1 MIKPLSILF
10 VSNWKKII
18 FFSILSLVFASCMSD
33 NQITPTGSMS
43 LTSLDADTTSLH
55 IGNNGKVTR
64 TSLSDE
70 LSSFLDVSD
79 YTVQILDEAEKVVD
93 EYKRYESMPSTIEL
107 PEGSFILK
115 AFKGSD
121 KAASFENP
129 YFEGRTSFVVRDQ
142 MNTSVGVTCTLANA
156 RVTIESTPDFDKI
169 YSDYTVDFSTDY
181 IEEED
186 SVNGS
191 FTVNKGEERPLY
203 LRTGQD
209 GTDVGITV
217 YVKKPE
223 ETEFTAFY
231 VSEPLKLEP
240 RQSVRVLLSLS
251 ETNQGIGIDIML
263 DDTLTKLSITTE
275 IPDYMWGQMGKPVVS
290 AEFENGSTFLV
301 DGLFDEDVNVS
312 YAMSG
317 GVSSLVIEYWK
328 DGEEGF
334 KTQLDLAKASD
345 VETALSYNLSWT
357 ANDDENVVLNEQVR
371 SGKIY
376 FKEALNSFPTPD
388 EGEYFLYHI
397 QVYGKD
403 ATGKGFTTDTISFEA
418 SVLPAGTPVITEG
431 GLPAEITEGDEMT
444 SEVVFN
450 YRASGGIDEQNTF
463 LDVQIDQNLRTYS
476 ITKEDAC
483 NELSALYG
491 IQIEKQND
499 RLAVVTF
506 PKDFTTRL
514 TAPETGSTT
523 YTFAFRMKDK
533 KGNEAKPVEHSL
545 VVNAPA
551 FTLDIT
557 EGHAFAKR
565 IYLVGDLL
573 KGDPKKLTFLC
584 NGQSVS
590 PEVQVQNNRYEAILT
605 GLKRETSYT
614 LQAVYNGKDNRKSE
628 ERTVT
633 TEAELDIPNKG
644 FEEWSIEQDKN
655 GSDLVGDDTMNG
667 DVFGFTLNAPFR
679 CWEVYLPYTNKTDKH
694 WDTLNKLTTS
704 EGEIRTDKLSFLS
717 GLDGLSVKGYP
728 WTRYSANSGTIKDVI
743 DGRTVALVRT
753 VGWGSGNSA
762 GGDFTVVNFPSVIKE
777 STPGELF
784 LGEYT
789 DNAKYGIGFTSRPQ
803 GFKFDYKYLNPMKG
817 SDSFL
822 AEIVVLDASNNEV
835 ASAKFEGSSM
845 ASWTTQTVKLEYKSF
860 NQASSMYIRFVSGK
874 ETSTDQDDYPIQ
886 PGIGNLTGGE
896 YVGSQ
901 LYIDNVELIYE

>member
-115 AFKGSD
+115 AFKG
-121 KAASFENP
+121 
-129 YFEGRTSFVVRDQ
+129 GRTSFVVRDQ
-142 MNTSVGVTCTLANA
+142 MNTSVGVTCKLANA

-169 YSDYTVDFSTDY
+169 YSDYIVDFSTDY

-191 FTVNKGEERPLY
+191 FAVSKGEERPLY

-217 YVKKPE
+217 YVKKPG

-231 VSEPLKLEP
+231 VSDPLKLEP

-275 IPDYMWGQMGKPVVS
+275 IPDYMWGQMGKPDVS
-290 AEFENGSTFLV
+290 AGFENGSTFLV

-317 GVSSLVIEYWK
+317 GVSSLVIEYWR

-334 KTQLDLAKASD
+334 KTQLDLANASD

-371 SGKIY
+371 SGEIY

-388 EGEYFLYHI
+388 EGEYLYHI

-418 SVLPAGTPVITEG
+418 RVLPAGTPVITDG

-450 YRASGGIDEQNTF
+450 YRASGGIDDQNTF
-463 LDVQIDQNLRTYS
+463 LDIQVDQNLQHFL
-476 ITKEDAC
+476 IADDGAC

-514 TAPETGSTT
+514 AAPETGSTT

-573 KGDPKKLTFLC
+573 KGDPKNLTFLC

-605 GLKRETSYT
+605 DLEPETSYT
-614 LQAVYNGKDNRKSE
+614 LQAIYNGKDNRKSE
-628 ERTVT
+628 ERRVT
-633 TEAELDIPNKG
+633 TEAILDIPNKG
-644 FEEWSIEQDKN
+644 FEEWSIVPDEQGNADQGN
-655 GSDLVGDDTMNG
+655 MEDLPILTNYSNPPYRSWELYE
-667 DVFGFTLNAPFR
+667 VFNSELSMGWNTLNR
-679 CWEVYLPYTNKTDKH
+679 
-694 WDTLNKLTTS
+694 LTTQD
-704 EGEIRTDKLSFLS
+704 GTLFTKGTDTNRT
-717 GLDGLSVKGYP
+717 
-728 WTRYSANSGTIKDVI
+728 WTRYVANSGTIPTN
-743 DGRTVALVRT
+743 GYNSETAALIRT

-762 GGDFTVVNFPSVIKE
+762 AAISGMGDVAHI
-777 STPGELF
+777 TPGELY
-784 LGEYT
+784 LGDY
-789 DNAKYGIGFTSRPQ
+789 DSKANYGIDFESRPTA
-803 GFKFDYKYLNPMKG
+803 FSFDYKYERKN
-817 SDSFL
+817 SDRFIAELVVMDDDKIIAVARL
-822 AEIVVLDASNNEV
+822 AEEEAVPSGSWISKKVYLDYH
-835 ASAKFEGSSM
+835 G
-845 ASWTTQTVKLEYKSF
+845 EYGFSKA
-860 NQASSMYIRFVSGK
+860 NKMYIRFVSG
-874 ETSTDQDDYPIQ
+874 TSDSKDDLMVYP
-886 PGIGNLTGGE
+886 PARNLSFGE

>member
-1 MIKPLSILF
+1 
-10 VSNWKKII
+10 
-18 FFSILSLVFASCMSD
+18 MSD

-251 ETNQGIGIDIML
+251 ETNQGIGIDVML

-275 IPDYMWGQMGKPVVS
+275 IPDYMWGQMDKPDVS
-290 AEFENGSTFLV
+290 EAAGFENGSTFLI
-301 DGLFDEDVNVS
+301 DGLFDEEVNVS
-312 YAMSG
+312 YAMPG

-328 DGEEGF
+328 EGAEGF
-334 KTQLDLAKASD
+334 KTQLDLAEASD
-345 VETALSYNLSWT
+345 IETALSYNLSWT
-357 ANDDENVVLNEQVR
+357 AGNDKNIVLNEQVR
-371 SGKIY
+371 SGEIY

-388 EGEYFLYHI
+388 EDEYLYHI

-403 ATGKGFTTDTISFEA
+403 ATGKGFTTDTVSFEA
-418 SVLPAGTPVITEG
+418 RVLAAGTPYIVEEG
-431 GLPAEITEGDEMT
+431 SLPVEITEGDEMT
-444 SEVVFN
+444 SAVVFS
-450 YRASGGIDEQNTF
+450 YTASGGIDEQNTF
-463 LDVQIDQNLRTYS
+463 LDIQVDQKLQQFLIS
-476 ITKEDAC
+476 DVDDC
-483 NELSALYG
+483 NELSDLYG
-491 IQIEKQND
+491 IQIKKSND
-499 RLAVVTF
+499 RSAVVTF

-523 YTFAFRMKDK
+523 YTFVFRMKDK
-533 KGNEAKPVEHSL
+533 KGNEAKSVEHSL
-545 VVNAPA
+545 VVNAPV

-573 KGDPKKLTFLC
+573 KGDPQKLTFLC
-584 NGQSVS
+584 DGQPVF
-590 PEVQVQNNRYEAILT
+590 PEVQMQNNRYEAILT
-605 GLKRETSYT
+605 GLDPETSYT
-614 LQAVYNGKDNRKSE
+614 LQAIYNGKDNRKSE
-628 ERTVT
+628 ERRVT
-633 TEAELDIPNKG
+633 TEAILDIPNKG
-644 FEEWSIEQDKN
+644 FEEWSIVPDDQGNTDKGN
-655 GSDLVGDDTMNG
+655 MEDLPILTNYSNPPYRSWELYEVFNSELSVGWN
-667 DVFGFTLNAPFR
+667 TLNR
-679 CWEVYLPYTNKTDKH
+679 
-694 WDTLNKLTTS
+694 LTTQD
-704 EGEIRTDKLSFLS
+704 GTLFTTGTDTNRT
-717 GLDGLSVKGYP
+717 
-728 WTRYSANSGTIKDVI
+728 WTRYVANSGTIPTN
-743 DGRTVALVRT
+743 GNNSENAALIRT
-753 VGWGSGNSA
+753 VGWGKGNSA
-762 GGDFTVVNFPSVIKE
+762 ATISGMGDVAHI
-777 STPGELF
+777 TPGELY
-784 LGEYT
+784 LGYF
-789 DNAKYGIGFTSRPQ
+789 DSKANYGIDFESRPTA
-803 GFKFDYKYLNPMKG
+803 FSFDYKYERKN
-817 SDSFL
+817 SDKFIAELVVMDNDKIIAVARL
-822 AEIVVLDASNNEV
+822 ADVEVVP
-835 ASAKFEGSSM
+835 SS
-845 ASWTTQTVKLEYKSF
+845 SWVSKKVYVDYHGESGFSKA
-860 NQASSMYIRFVSGK
+860 NKMYIRFVSG
-874 ETSTDQDDYPIQ
+874 TSDSKDDLMVYP
-886 PGIGNLTGGE
+886 PARNLSFGE

>member
-1 MIKPLSILF
+1 
-10 VSNWKKII
+10 
-18 FFSILSLVFASCMSD
+18 MSD
-33 NQITPTGSMS
+33 DQITPTGSMS
-43 LTSLDADTTSLH
+43 LTSLSADTTSLH
-55 IGNNGKVTR
+55 VGNKGEVTR
-64 TSLSDE
+64 SSSGDE
-70 LSSFLDVSD
+70 FSVFLDVSD
-79 YTVQILDEAEKVVD
+79 YTVQVLDEAEKVVK

-107 PEGSFILK
+107 PEGSFVLK

-121 KAASFENP
+121 KAASFESP

-142 MNTSVGVTCTLANA
+142 MNTSVGVTCKLANA

-169 YSDYTVDFSTDY
+169 YSDYIVDFSTDY

-191 FTVNKGEERPLY
+191 FAVSKGEERPLY

-209 GTDVGITV
+209 GTNVGITV
-217 YVKKPE
+217 YVKKPG

-231 VSEPLKLEP
+231 VSDPLKLEP

-275 IPDYMWGQMGKPVVS
+275 IPDYMWGQMGKPDVS
-290 AEFENGSTFLV
+290 AGFENGSTFLV

-345 VETALSYNLSWT
+345 VGTALSYNLSWT

-371 SGKIY
+371 SGEIY

-388 EGEYFLYHI
+388 EGEYLYHI

-418 SVLPAGTPVITEG
+418 RVLPAGTPVITDG

-450 YRASGGIDEQNTF
+450 YRASGGIDDQNTF
-463 LDVQIDQNLRTYS
+463 LDIQVDQNLQHFL
-476 ITKEDAC
+476 IADDGAC
-483 NELSALYG
+483 NELNELYG

-514 TAPETGSTT
+514 AAPETGSTT

-573 KGDPKKLTFLC
+573 KGDPKNLTFLC
-584 NGQSVS
+584 NGRSVS

-605 GLKRETSYT
+605 DLEPETFYT

-633 TEAELDIPNKG
+633 TEKILELSNG
-644 FEEWSIEQDKN
+644 NFEEWNEYSI
-655 GSDLVGDDTMNG
+655 
-667 DVFGFTLNAPFR
+667 
-679 CWEVYLPYTNKTDKH
+679 
-694 WDTLNKLTTS
+694 
-704 EGEIRTDKLSFLS
+704 S
-717 GLDGLSVKGYP
+717 GLLNGAEFWNSTDLTGGCPVSWTCVNSKTFVKEANVSSTYNTVPSTLKCEGKDGMGVRL
-728 WTRYSANSGTIKDVI
+728 
-743 DGRTVALVRT
+743 RT
-753 VGWGSGNSA
+753 VGWDNGAGNSA
-762 GGDFTVVNFPSVIKE
+762 ITLYHVAAGK
-777 STPGELF
+777 LF
-784 LGEYT
+784 LGSYSFDH
-789 DNAKYGIGFTSRPQ
+789 DNNIDHYDCGIEFSSRPT
-803 GFKFDYKYLNPMKG
+803 KLHLNYKYSPYND
-817 SDSFL
+817 DSFKI
-822 AEIVVLDASNNEV
+822 EILVVNRDGGIETILGSSEVVNSETVNSWKDLYVDISYLDFSKKATHICVLFSSSSNCSDNESEETNNLKSLV
-835 ASAKFEGSSM
+835 ENGEVDGYTHYEGS
-845 ASWTTQTVKLEYKSF
+845 
-860 NQASSMYIRFVSGK
+860 N
-874 ETSTDQDDYPIQ
+874 
-886 PGIGNLTGGE
+886 
-896 YVGSQ
+896 

>member
-1 MIKPLSILF
+1 
-10 VSNWKKII
+10 
-18 FFSILSLVFASCMSD
+18 MSD
-33 NQITPTGSMS
+33 DQITPTGSMS
-43 LTSLDADTTSLH
+43 LTSLSADTTSLH
-55 IGNNGKVTR
+55 VGNKGEVTR
-64 TSLSDE
+64 SSSSDE
-70 LSSFLDVSD
+70 FSAFLDVSD

-169 YSDYTVDFSTDY
+169 YSDYIVDFSTDY

-191 FTVNKGEERPLY
+191 FAVSKGEERPLY

-217 YVKKPE
+217 YVKKPG

-231 VSEPLKLEP
+231 VSDPLKLEP

-275 IPDYMWGQMGKPVVS
+275 IPDYMWGQMGKPDVS
-290 AEFENGSTFLV
+290 AGFENGSTFLV

-317 GVSSLVIEYWK
+317 GVSSLVIEYWR

-334 KTQLDLAKASD
+334 KTQLDLANASD

-371 SGKIY
+371 SGEIY

-388 EGEYFLYHI
+388 EGEYLYHI

-418 SVLPAGTPVITEG
+418 RVLPAGTPVITDG

-450 YRASGGIDEQNTF
+450 YRASGGIDDQNTF
-463 LDVQIDQNLRTYS
+463 LDIQVDQNLQHFL
-476 ITKEDAC
+476 IADDGAC

-514 TAPETGSTT
+514 AAPETGSTT

-573 KGDPKKLTFLC
+573 KGDPKNLTFLC

-605 GLKRETSYT
+605 DLEPETSYT
-614 LQAVYNGKDNRKSE
+614 LQAIYNGKDNRKSE
-628 ERTVT
+628 ERRVT
-633 TEAELDIPNKG
+633 TEAILDIPNKG
-644 FEEWSIEQDKN
+644 FEEWSIVPDEQGNADQGN
-655 GSDLVGDDTMNG
+655 MEDLPILTNYSNPPYRSWELYE
-667 DVFGFTLNAPFR
+667 VFNSELSMGWNTLNR
-679 CWEVYLPYTNKTDKH
+679 
-694 WDTLNKLTTS
+694 LTTQD
-704 EGEIRTDKLSFLS
+704 GTLFTKGTDTNRT
-717 GLDGLSVKGYP
+717 
-728 WTRYSANSGTIKDVI
+728 WTRYVANSGTIPTN
-743 DGRTVALVRT
+743 GYNSETAALIRT

-762 GGDFTVVNFPSVIKE
+762 AAISGMGDVAHI
-777 STPGELF
+777 TPGELY
-784 LGEYT
+784 LGDY
-789 DNAKYGIGFTSRPQ
+789 DSKANYGIDFESRPTA
-803 GFKFDYKYLNPMKG
+803 FSFDYKYERKN
-817 SDSFL
+817 SDRFIAELVVMDDDKIIAVARL
-822 AEIVVLDASNNEV
+822 AEEEAVPSGSWISKKVYLDYH
-835 ASAKFEGSSM
+835 G
-845 ASWTTQTVKLEYKSF
+845 EYGFSKA
-860 NQASSMYIRFVSGK
+860 NKMYIRFVSG
-874 ETSTDQDDYPIQ
+874 TSDSKDDLMVYP
-886 PGIGNLTGGE
+886 PARNLSFGE

>member
-1 MIKPLSILF
+1 MF

-18 FFSILSLVFASCMSD
+18 FFSILSLVFTSCMSD

-251 ETNQGIGIDIML
+251 ETNQGIGIDVML

-275 IPDYMWGQMGKPVVS
+275 IPDYMWGQMDKPDVS
-290 AEFENGSTFLV
+290 EAAGFENGSTFLI
-301 DGLFDEDVNVS
+301 DGLFDEEVNVS
-312 YAMSG
+312 YAMPG

-328 DGEEGF
+328 EGAEGF
-334 KTQLDLAKASD
+334 KTQLDLAEASD

-357 ANDDENVVLNEQVR
+357 AGNDKNIVLNEQVR
-371 SGKIY
+371 SGEIY

-388 EGEYFLYHI
+388 EGEYLYHI

-403 ATGKGFTTDTISFEA
+403 ATGKGFTTDTVSFEA
-418 SVLPAGTPVITEG
+418 RVLAAGTPYIVEEG
-431 GLPAEITEGDEMT
+431 SLPVEITEGDEMT
-444 SEVVFN
+444 SAVVFN

-463 LDVQIDQNLRTYS
+463 LDIQVDQNLQTYS
-476 ITKEDAC
+476 ITNEDAC
-483 NELSALYG
+483 NKLNELYG
-491 IQIEKQND
+491 IQIEKSND
-499 RLAVVTF
+499 RSAVVTF

-523 YTFAFRMKDK
+523 YTFVFRMKDK
-533 KGNEAKPVEHSL
+533 KGNEAKSVEHSL
-545 VVNAPA
+545 VVNAPV

-573 KGDPKKLTFLC
+573 KGDPQKLTFLC
-584 NGQSVS
+584 DGQPVS
-590 PEVQVQNNRYEAILT
+590 PEVQMQNNRYEAILT
-605 GLKRETSYT
+605 GLDPETSYM
-614 LQAVYNGKDNRKSE
+614 LQAIYNGKDNRKSE
-628 ERTVT
+628 ERRVT
-633 TEAELDIPNKG
+633 TEAILDIPNQG
-644 FEEWSIEQDKN
+644 FEEWTSN
-655 GSDLVGDDTMNG
+655 PG
-667 DVFGFTLNAPFR
+667 
-679 CWEVYLPYTNKTDKH
+679 TNSN
-694 WDTLNKLTTS
+694 WYYW
-704 EGEIRTDKLSFLS
+704 
-717 GLDGLSVKGYP
+717 YP
-728 WTRYSANSGTIKDVI
+728 WSDESSKGWNTINLKTIGDGWLYQYNSISGTMSTDVCCE
-743 DGRTVALVRT
+743 GNSAALIRT
-753 VGWGSGNSA
+753 VGWGKNNTAAGDASYCQKVDQGQLYLGEFNNSSLA
-762 GGDFTVVNFPSVIKE
+762 PIYGFPFTVRPVGFSFYYRYTPSENDKFKAEMVVENRESGVVKE
-777 STPGELF
+777 IARGTFYSGANTSS
-784 LGEYT
+784 YT
-789 DNAKYGIGFTSRPQ
+789 Q
-803 GFKFDYKYLNPMKG
+803 QQVYLNFNAENK
-817 SDSFL
+817 FL
-822 AEIVVLDASNNEV
+822 KATHIYIV
-835 ASAKFEGSSM
+835 
-845 ASWTTQTVKLEYKSF
+845 
-860 NQASSMYIRFVSGK
+860 FVSGEN
-874 ETSTDQDDYPIQ
+874 ETLVEKPDFA
-886 PGIGNLTGGE
+886 NLSDGKF
-896 YVGSQ
+896 VGSQ

>member
-1 MIKPLSILF
+1 MIKPLSVLF
-10 VSNWKKII
+10 FNDWKKII
-18 FFSILSLVFASCMSD
+18 FFSILSFVFTSCMSD
-33 NQITPTGSMS
+33 DQITPTGSMS
-43 LTSLDADTTSLH
+43 LTSLSADTTSLH
-55 IGNNGKVTR
+55 VGNKGEVTR
-64 TSLSDE
+64 SSSSDE
-70 LSSFLDVSD
+70 FSAFLDVSD
-79 YTVQILDEAEKVVD
+79 YTVQVLDEAEKVVK

-107 PEGSFILK
+107 PEGSFVLK

-121 KAASFENP
+121 KAASFESP

-142 MNTSVGVTCTLANA
+142 MNTSVGVTCKLANA

-169 YSDYTVDFSTDY
+169 YSDYIVDFSTDY

-191 FTVNKGEERPLY
+191 FAVSKGEERPLY

-217 YVKKPE
+217 YVKKPG

-231 VSEPLKLEP
+231 VSDPLKLEP

-275 IPDYMWGQMGKPVVS
+275 IPDYMWGQMGKPDVS
-290 AEFENGSTFLV
+290 AGFENGSTFLV
-301 DGLFDEDVNVS
+301 DSLFDEDVNVS

-317 GVSSLVIEYWK
+317 GVSSLVIEYWR

-334 KTQLDLAKASD
+334 KTQLDLAEASD

-357 ANDDENVVLNEQVR
+357 AGNDKNIVLNEQVR
-371 SGKIY
+371 SGEIY

-388 EGEYFLYHI
+388 EDEYLYHI

-403 ATGKGFTTDTISFEA
+403 ATGKGFTTDTVSFEA
-418 SVLPAGTPVITEG
+418 RVLAAGTPYIVEEG
-431 GLPAEITEGDEMT
+431 SLPVEITEGDEMT
-444 SEVVFN
+444 STVVFN

-463 LDVQIDQNLRTYS
+463 LDIQVDQKLQTYS
-476 ITKEDAC
+476 ITNEDAC
-483 NELSALYG
+483 NKLNELYG
-491 IQIEKQND
+491 IQIEKSND
-499 RLAVVTF
+499 RSAVVTF

-514 TAPETGSTT
+514 TASETGSTT
-523 YTFAFRMKDK
+523 YTFVFRMKDK
-533 KGNEAKPVEHSL
+533 KGNEAKSVEHSL
-545 VVNAPA
+545 VVNAPV

-573 KGDPKKLTFLC
+573 KGDPQKLTFLC
-584 NGQSVS
+584 DGQPVF
-590 PEVQVQNNRYEAILT
+590 PEVQMQNNRYEAILT
-605 GLKRETSYT
+605 GLDPETSYT
-614 LQAVYNGKDNRKSE
+614 LQAIYNGKDNRKSE
-628 ERTVT
+628 ERRVT
-633 TEAELDIPNKG
+633 TEAILDIPNKG

-667 DVFGFTLNAPFR
+667 NVFGFTLNAPFR
-679 CWEVYLPYTNKTDKH
+679 CWEVYLPYANKTDKH

-704 EGEIRTDKLSFLS
+704 EGEIRTDELSFWS
-717 GLDGLSVKGYP
+717 GLDGLTVKGYP

-743 DGRTVALVRT
+743 DGKTVALVRT

-762 GGDFTVVNFPSVIKE
+762 GGDFTVVNFPSVIKK

-789 DNAKYGIGFTSRPQ
+789 NNAKYGIGFASRPQ

-835 ASAKFEGSSM
+835 ASAKFEGSLM
-845 ASWTTQTVKLEYKSF
+845 ASWTNQTVKLEYKSF

-874 ETSTDQDDYPIQ
+874 ETSTDQEDYPIQ

>member
-1 MIKPLSILF
+1 MIKPLSVLF
-10 VSNWKKII
+10 FNDWKKII
-18 FFSILSLVFASCMSD
+18 FFSILSFVFTSCMSD
-33 NQITPTGSMS
+33 DQITPTGSMS
-43 LTSLDADTTSLH
+43 LTSLSADTTSLH
-55 IGNNGKVTR
+55 VGNKGEVTR
-64 TSLSDE
+64 SSSSDE
-70 LSSFLDVSD
+70 FSAFLDVSD
-79 YTVQILDEAEKVVD
+79 YTVQVLDEAEKVVK

-107 PEGSFILK
+107 PEGSFVLK

-121 KAASFENP
+121 KAASFESP

-142 MNTSVGVTCTLANA
+142 MNTSVGVTCKLANA

-169 YSDYTVDFSTDY
+169 YSDYIVDFSTDY

-191 FTVNKGEERPLY
+191 FAVSKGEERPLY

-217 YVKKPE
+217 YVKKPG

-231 VSEPLKLEP
+231 VSDPLKLEP

-275 IPDYMWGQMGKPVVS
+275 IPDYMWGQMGKPDVS

-328 DGEEGF
+328 EGEEGF
-334 KTQLDLAKASD
+334 KTQLDLANASD

-357 ANDDENVVLNEQVR
+357 ANDDKNVVLNEQVR

-418 SVLPAGTPVITEG
+418 RVLPAETPVITKG
-431 GLPAEITEGDEMT
+431 GLPTEITEGDEMT

-450 YRASGGIDEQNTF
+450 YRASGGIDDQNTF
-463 LDVQIDQNLRTYS
+463 LDVQIDQNLQTYS
-476 ITKEDAC
+476 ITNEDAC
-483 NELSALYG
+483 NKLNELYG

-514 TAPETGSTT
+514 AAPETGSTT

-573 KGDPKKLTFLC
+573 KGDPKNLTFLC

-605 GLKRETSYT
+605 DLEPETSYT

-633 TEAELDIPNKG
+633 TEAILDIPNKG
-644 FEEWSIEQDKN
+644 FEEWSIVPDEQGNADQGN
-655 GSDLVGDDTMNG
+655 MEDLPILTNYSNPPYRSWELYE
-667 DVFGFTLNAPFR
+667 VFNSELSMGWNTLNR
-679 CWEVYLPYTNKTDKH
+679 
-694 WDTLNKLTTS
+694 LTTQD
-704 EGEIRTDKLSFLS
+704 GTLFTKGTDTNRT
-717 GLDGLSVKGYP
+717 
-728 WTRYSANSGTIKDVI
+728 WTRYVANSGTIPTN
-743 DGRTVALVRT
+743 GYNSETAALIRT

-762 GGDFTVVNFPSVIKE
+762 AAISGMGDVAHI
-777 STPGELF
+777 TPGELY
-784 LGEYT
+784 LGDY
-789 DNAKYGIGFTSRPQ
+789 DSKANYGIDFESRPTA
-803 GFKFDYKYLNPMKG
+803 FSFDYKYERKN
-817 SDSFL
+817 SDRFIAELVVMDDDKIIAVARL
-822 AEIVVLDASNNEV
+822 AEEEAVPSGSWISKKVYLDYH
-835 ASAKFEGSSM
+835 G
-845 ASWTTQTVKLEYKSF
+845 EYGFSKA
-860 NQASSMYIRFVSGK
+860 NKMYIRFVSG
-874 ETSTDQDDYPIQ
+874 TSDSKDDLMVYP
-886 PGIGNLTGGE
+886 PARNLSFGE

>member
-1 MIKPLSILF
+1 MIKPLSVLF
-10 VSNWKKII
+10 FNDWKKII
-18 FFSILSLVFASCMSD
+18 FFSILSFVFTSCMSD
-33 NQITPTGSMS
+33 DQITPTGSMS
-43 LTSLDADTTSLH
+43 LTSLSADTTSLH
-55 IGNNGKVTR
+55 VGNKGEVTH
-64 TSLSDE
+64 SSSSDE
-70 LSSFLDVSD
+70 FSAFLDVSD
-79 YTVQILDEAEKVVD
+79 YTVQVLDEAEKVVK

-107 PEGSFILK
+107 PEGSFVLK

-121 KAASFENP
+121 KAASFESP

-142 MNTSVGVTCTLANA
+142 MNTSVGVTCKLANA

-169 YSDYTVDFSTDY
+169 YSDYIVDFSTDY

-191 FTVNKGEERPLY
+191 FAVSKGEERPLY

-217 YVKKPE
+217 YVKKPG

-231 VSEPLKLEP
+231 VSDPLKLEP

-275 IPDYMWGQMGKPVVS
+275 IPDYMWGQMGKPNVS

-328 DGEEGF
+328 EGEEGF
-334 KTQLDLAKASD
+334 KTQLDLANASD

-357 ANDDENVVLNEQVR
+357 ANDDKNVVLNEQVR

-388 EGEYFLYHI
+388 EGEYLYHI

-418 SVLPAGTPVITEG
+418 RVLPAGTPVITEG

-463 LDVQIDQNLRTYS
+463 LDVQIDQNLQTYS
-476 ITKEDAC
+476 ITNEDAC

-605 GLKRETSYT
+605 GVNPETSYT

-644 FEEWSIEQDKN
+644 FEEWTSN
-655 GSDLVGDDTMNG
+655 PG
-667 DVFGFTLNAPFR
+667 
-679 CWEVYLPYTNKTDKH
+679 TNSN
-694 WDTLNKLTTS
+694 WYYW
-704 EGEIRTDKLSFLS
+704 
-717 GLDGLSVKGYP
+717 YP
-728 WTRYSANSGTIKDVI
+728 WSDESSKGWNTINLKTIGDGWRYQYNSISGTMSTDVCCE
-743 DGRTVALVRT
+743 GNSAALIRT
-753 VGWGSGNSA
+753 VGWGEANTA
-762 GGDFTVVNFPSVIKE
+762 GGAASICYNVDQGQLYLGEFDNSSLAPIYGYPFTVRPVGFSFYYRYAPSENDKFKAEMVIENRESGVVKE
-777 STPGELF
+777 IARGTFYSGANTSS
-784 LGEYT
+784 YT
-789 DNAKYGIGFTSRPQ
+789 Q
-803 GFKFDYKYLNPMKG
+803 QQVYLNFNEENK
-817 SDSFL
+817 FL
-822 AEIVVLDASNNEV
+822 KATHIYIV
-835 ASAKFEGSSM
+835 
-845 ASWTTQTVKLEYKSF
+845 
-860 NQASSMYIRFVSGK
+860 FVSGEN
-874 ETSTDQDDYPIQ
+874 ETLVEKPDFA
-886 PGIGNLTGGE
+886 NLSDGKF
-896 YVGSQ
+896 VGSQ

>member
-1 MIKPLSILF
+1 MIKPLSVLF
-10 VSNWKKII
+10 FNDWKKII
-18 FFSILSLVFASCMSD
+18 FFSILSFVFTSCMSD
-33 NQITPTGSMS
+33 DQITPTGSMS
-43 LTSLDADTTSLH
+43 LTSLSADTTSLH
-55 IGNNGKVTR
+55 VGNKGEVTR
-64 TSLSDE
+64 SSSSDE
-70 LSSFLDVSD
+70 FSAFLDVSD
-79 YTVQILDEAEKVVD
+79 YTVQVLDEAEKVVK

-107 PEGSFILK
+107 PEGSFVLK

-121 KAASFENP
+121 KAASFESP

-142 MNTSVGVTCTLANA
+142 MNTSVGVTCKLANA

-169 YSDYTVDFSTDY
+169 YSDYIVDFSTDY

-191 FTVNKGEERPLY
+191 FAVSKGEERPLY

-217 YVKKPE
+217 YVKKPG

-231 VSEPLKLEP
+231 VSDPLKLEP

-275 IPDYMWGQMGKPVVS
+275 IPDYMWGQMGKPDVS

-328 DGEEGF
+328 EGEEGF
-334 KTQLDLAKASD
+334 KTQLDLANASD

-357 ANDDENVVLNEQVR
+357 ANDDKNVVLNEQVR

-388 EGEYFLYHI
+388 EGEYLYHI

-418 SVLPAGTPVITEG
+418 RVLPAGTPVITEG

-463 LDVQIDQNLRTYS
+463 LDVQIDQNLQTYS
-476 ITKEDAC
+476 ITNEDAC

-491 IQIEKQND
+491 IQIEKPND

-523 YTFAFRMKDK
+523 YAFAFRMKDK

-590 PEVQVQNNRYEAILT
+590 PAVQVQNNRYEAILT
-605 GLKRETSYT
+605 GVNPETSYT

-628 ERTVT
+628 GRTVT
-633 TEAELDIPNKG
+633 TEAILDIPNKG
-644 FEEWSIEQDKN
+644 FEEWSIVPDEQGNADQGN
-655 GSDLVGDDTMNG
+655 MEDLPILTNYSNPPYRSWELYE
-667 DVFGFTLNAPFR
+667 VFNSELSMGWNTLNR
-679 CWEVYLPYTNKTDKH
+679 
-694 WDTLNKLTTS
+694 LTTQD
-704 EGEIRTDKLSFLS
+704 GTLFTKGTDTNRT
-717 GLDGLSVKGYP
+717 
-728 WTRYSANSGTIKDVI
+728 WTRYVANSGTIPTN
-743 DGRTVALVRT
+743 GYNSETAALIRT

-762 GGDFTVVNFPSVIKE
+762 AAISGMGDVAHI
-777 STPGELF
+777 TPGELY
-784 LGEYT
+784 LGDY
-789 DNAKYGIGFTSRPQ
+789 DSKANYGIDFESRPTA
-803 GFKFDYKYLNPMKG
+803 FSFDYKYERKN
-817 SDSFL
+817 SDRFIAELVVMDDDKIIAVARL
-822 AEIVVLDASNNEV
+822 AEEEAVPSGSWISKKVYLDYH
-835 ASAKFEGSSM
+835 G
-845 ASWTTQTVKLEYKSF
+845 EYGFSKA
-860 NQASSMYIRFVSGK
+860 NKMYIRFVSG
-874 ETSTDQDDYPIQ
+874 TSDSKDDLMVYP
-886 PGIGNLTGGE
+886 PARNLSFGE

>member
-1 MIKPLSILF
+1 MF

-18 FFSILSLVFASCMSD
+18 FFSILSLVFTSCMSD

-121 KAASFENP
+121 KAASFESP

-142 MNTSVGVTCTLANA
+142 MNTSVGVTCKLANA

-169 YSDYTVDFSTDY
+169 YSDYIVDFSTDY

-191 FTVNKGEERPLY
+191 FAVSKGEERPLY

-217 YVKKPE
+217 YVKKPG

-231 VSEPLKLEP
+231 VSDPLKLEP

-275 IPDYMWGQMGKPVVS
+275 IPDYMWGQMGKPDVS
-290 AEFENGSTFLV
+290 AGFENGSTFLV

-317 GVSSLVIEYWK
+317 GVSSLVIEYWR

-334 KTQLDLAKASD
+334 KTQLDLANASD

-371 SGKIY
+371 SGEIY

-388 EGEYFLYHI
+388 EGEYLYHI

-418 SVLPAGTPVITEG
+418 RVLPAGTPVITDG

-450 YRASGGIDEQNTF
+450 YRASGGIDDQNTF
-463 LDVQIDQNLRTYS
+463 LDIQVDQNLQHFL
-476 ITKEDAC
+476 IADDGAC

-514 TAPETGSTT
+514 AAPETGSTT

-573 KGDPKKLTFLC
+573 KGDPKNLTFLC

-605 GLKRETSYT
+605 GLDPETSYT
-614 LQAVYNGKDNRKSE
+614 LQAIYNGKDNRKSE
-628 ERTVT
+628 ERRVT
-633 TEAELDIPNKG
+633 TEAILDIPNKG
-644 FEEWSIEQDKN
+644 FEEWSIVPDEQGNADQGN
-655 GSDLVGDDTMNG
+655 MEDLPILTNYSNPPYRSWELYE
-667 DVFGFTLNAPFR
+667 VFNSELSMGWNTLNR
-679 CWEVYLPYTNKTDKH
+679 
-694 WDTLNKLTTS
+694 LTTQD
-704 EGEIRTDKLSFLS
+704 GTLFTKGTDTNRT
-717 GLDGLSVKGYP
+717 
-728 WTRYSANSGTIKDVI
+728 WTRYVANSGTIPTN
-743 DGRTVALVRT
+743 GYNSETAALIRT

-762 GGDFTVVNFPSVIKE
+762 AAISGMGDVAHI
-777 STPGELF
+777 TPGELY
-784 LGEYT
+784 LGDY
-789 DNAKYGIGFTSRPQ
+789 DSKANYGIDFESRPTA
-803 GFKFDYKYLNPMKG
+803 FSFDYKYERKN
-817 SDSFL
+817 SDRFIAELVVMDDDKIIAVARL
-822 AEIVVLDASNNEV
+822 AEEEAVPSGSWISKKVYLDYH
-835 ASAKFEGSSM
+835 G
-845 ASWTTQTVKLEYKSF
+845 EYGFSKA
-860 NQASSMYIRFVSGK
+860 NKMYIRFVSG
-874 ETSTDQDDYPIQ
+874 TSDSKDDLMVYP
-886 PGIGNLTGGE
+886 PARNLSFGE

>member
-1 MIKPLSILF
+1 MIKPLSVLF
-10 VSNWKKII
+10 FNDWKKII
-18 FFSILSLVFASCMSD
+18 FFSILSFVFTSCMSD
-33 NQITPTGSMS
+33 DQITPTGSMS
-43 LTSLDADTTSLH
+43 LTSLSADTTSLH
-55 IGNNGKVTR
+55 VGNKGEVTR
-64 TSLSDE
+64 SSSSDE
-70 LSSFLDVSD
+70 FSAFLDVSD
-79 YTVQILDEAEKVVD
+79 YTVQVLDEAEKVVK

-107 PEGSFILK
+107 PEGSFVLK

-121 KAASFENP
+121 KAASFESP

-142 MNTSVGVTCTLANA
+142 MNTSVGVTCKLANA

-169 YSDYTVDFSTDY
+169 YSDYIVDFSTDY

-191 FTVNKGEERPLY
+191 FAVSKGEERPLY

-217 YVKKPE
+217 YVKKPG

-231 VSEPLKLEP
+231 VSDPLKLEP

-275 IPDYMWGQMGKPVVS
+275 IPDYMWGQMGKPDVS
-290 AEFENGSTFLV
+290 AGFENGSTFLV

-345 VETALSYNLSWT
+345 VETALLYNLSWT
-357 ANDDENVVLNEQVR
+357 ANDDKNVVLNEQIR
-371 SGKIY
+371 SGEIY

-388 EGEYFLYHI
+388 EGEYLYHI

-418 SVLPAGTPVITEG
+418 RVLPAGTPVITDG

-450 YRASGGIDEQNTF
+450 YRASGGIDDQNTF
-463 LDVQIDQNLRTYS
+463 LDIQVDQNLQHFL
-476 ITKEDAC
+476 IADDGAC
-483 NELSALYG
+483 NKLSALYG

-514 TAPETGSTT
+514 AAPETGSTT

-557 EGHAFAKR
+557 KGHAFAKR

-584 NGQSVS
+584 NGQSVF

-605 GLKRETSYT
+605 GVNPKTSYT

-644 FEEWSIEQDKN
+644 FEEWSIVPDEQGNADQGN
-655 GSDLVGDDTMNG
+655 MEDLPILTNYSNPPYRSWELYE
-667 DVFGFTLNAPFR
+667 VFNSELSMGWNTLNR
-679 CWEVYLPYTNKTDKH
+679 
-694 WDTLNKLTTS
+694 LTTQD
-704 EGEIRTDKLSFLS
+704 GTLFTKGTDTNRT
-717 GLDGLSVKGYP
+717 
-728 WTRYSANSGTIKDVI
+728 WTRYVANSGTIPTN
-743 DGRTVALVRT
+743 GNNSETAALIRT

-762 GGDFTVVNFPSVIKE
+762 AAISGMGDVAHI
-777 STPGELF
+777 TPGELY
-784 LGEYT
+784 LGDY
-789 DNAKYGIGFTSRPQ
+789 DSKANYGIDFESRPTA
-803 GFKFDYKYLNPMKG
+803 FSFDYKYERKN
-817 SDSFL
+817 SDRFIAELVVMDDDKIIAVARL
-822 AEIVVLDASNNEV
+822 AEEEAVPSGSWISKKVYLDYH
-835 ASAKFEGSSM
+835 G
-845 ASWTTQTVKLEYKSF
+845 EYGFSKA
-860 NQASSMYIRFVSGK
+860 NKMYIRFVSG
-874 ETSTDQDDYPIQ
+874 TSDSKDDLMVYP
-886 PGIGNLTGGE
+886 PARNLSFGE

>member
-1 MIKPLSILF
+1 MIKPLSVLF
-10 VSNWKKII
+10 FNDWKKII
-18 FFSILSLVFASCMSD
+18 FFSILSFVFTSCMSD
-33 NQITPTGSMS
+33 DQITPTGSMS
-43 LTSLDADTTSLH
+43 LTSLSADTTSLH
-55 IGNNGKVTR
+55 VGNKGEVTR
-64 TSLSDE
+64 SSSSDE
-70 LSSFLDVSD
+70 FSAFLDVSD
-79 YTVQILDEAEKVVD
+79 YTVQVLDEAEKVVK

-107 PEGSFILK
+107 PEGSFVLK

-121 KAASFENP
+121 KAASFESP

-142 MNTSVGVTCTLANA
+142 MNTSVGVTCKLANA

-169 YSDYTVDFSTDY
+169 YSDYIVDFSTDY

-191 FTVNKGEERPLY
+191 FAVSKGEERPLY

-217 YVKKPE
+217 YVKKPG

-231 VSEPLKLEP
+231 VSDPLKLEP

-275 IPDYMWGQMGKPVVS
+275 IPDYMWGQMGKPDVS
-290 AEFENGSTFLV
+290 AGFENGSTFLV

-317 GVSSLVIEYWK
+317 GVSSLVIEYWR

-334 KTQLDLAKASD
+334 KTQLDLANASD

-371 SGKIY
+371 SGEIY

-388 EGEYFLYHI
+388 EGKYLYHI

-418 SVLPAGTPVITEG
+418 RVLPAGTPVITDG

-450 YRASGGIDEQNTF
+450 YRASGGIDDQNTF
-463 LDVQIDQNLRTYS
+463 LDIQVDQNLQHFL
-476 ITKEDAC
+476 IADDGAC

-514 TAPETGSTT
+514 AAPETGSTT

-573 KGDPKKLTFLC
+573 KGDPKNLTFLC

-605 GLKRETSYT
+605 DLEPETSYT
-614 LQAVYNGKDNRKSE
+614 LQAIYNGKDNRKSE
-628 ERTVT
+628 ERRVT
-633 TEAELDIPNKG
+633 TEAILDIPNKG
-644 FEEWSIEQDKN
+644 FEEWSIVPDEQGNADQGN
-655 GSDLVGDDTMNG
+655 MEDLPILTNYSNPPYRSWELYE
-667 DVFGFTLNAPFR
+667 VFNSELSMGWNTLNR
-679 CWEVYLPYTNKTDKH
+679 
-694 WDTLNKLTTS
+694 LTTQD
-704 EGEIRTDKLSFLS
+704 GTLFTKGTDTNRT
-717 GLDGLSVKGYP
+717 
-728 WTRYSANSGTIKDVI
+728 WTRYVANSGTIPTN
-743 DGRTVALVRT
+743 GYNSETAALIRT

-762 GGDFTVVNFPSVIKE
+762 AAISGMGDVAHI
-777 STPGELF
+777 TPGELY
-784 LGEYT
+784 LGDY
-789 DNAKYGIGFTSRPQ
+789 DSKANYGIDFESRPTA
-803 GFKFDYKYLNPMKG
+803 FSFDYKYERKN
-817 SDSFL
+817 SDRFIAELVVMDDDKIIAVARL
-822 AEIVVLDASNNEV
+822 AEEEAVPSGSWISKKVYLDYH
-835 ASAKFEGSSM
+835 G
-845 ASWTTQTVKLEYKSF
+845 EYGFSKA
-860 NQASSMYIRFVSGK
+860 NKMYIRFVSG
-874 ETSTDQDDYPIQ
+874 TSDSKDDLMVYP
-886 PGIGNLTGGE
+886 PARNLSFGE

>member
-1 MIKPLSILF
+1 MIKPLSVLF
-10 VSNWKKII
+10 FNDWKKII
-18 FFSILSLVFASCMSD
+18 FFSILSFVFTSCMSD
-33 NQITPTGSMS
+33 DQITPTGSMS
-43 LTSLDADTTSLH
+43 LTSLSADTTSLH
-55 IGNNGKVTR
+55 VGNKGEVTR
-64 TSLSDE
+64 SSSSDE
-70 LSSFLDVSD
+70 FSAFLDVSD
-79 YTVQILDEAEKVVD
+79 YTVQVLDEAEKVVK

-107 PEGSFILK
+107 PEGSFVLK

-121 KAASFENP
+121 KAASFESP

-142 MNTSVGVTCTLANA
+142 MNTSVGVTCKLANA

-169 YSDYTVDFSTDY
+169 YSDYIVDFSTDY

-191 FTVNKGEERPLY
+191 FAVSKGEERPLY

-217 YVKKPE
+217 YVKKPG

-231 VSEPLKLEP
+231 VSDPLKLEP

-275 IPDYMWGQMGKPVVS
+275 IPDYMWGQMGKPDVS

-334 KTQLDLAKASD
+334 KTQLDLANASD

-357 ANDDENVVLNEQVR
+357 ANDDKNVVLNEQVR

-388 EGEYFLYHI
+388 EGEYLYHI

-418 SVLPAGTPVITEG
+418 RVLPAGTPVITEG

-463 LDVQIDQNLRTYS
+463 LDVQIDQNLQTYS
-476 ITKEDAC
+476 ITNEDAC

-491 IQIEKQND
+491 IQIEKPND

-523 YTFAFRMKDK
+523 YAFAFRMKDK

-545 VVNAPA
+545 VVNAPV

-590 PEVQVQNNRYEAILT
+590 PAVQVQNNRYEAILT

-628 ERTVT
+628 GRTVT
-633 TEAELDIPNKG
+633 TEAILDIPNKG
-644 FEEWSIEQDKN
+644 FEEWSIVPDEQGNADQGN
-655 GSDLVGDDTMNG
+655 MEDLPILTNYSNPPYRSWELYE
-667 DVFGFTLNAPFR
+667 VFNSELSMGWNTLNR
-679 CWEVYLPYTNKTDKH
+679 
-694 WDTLNKLTTS
+694 LTTQD
-704 EGEIRTDKLSFLS
+704 GTLFTKGTDTNRT
-717 GLDGLSVKGYP
+717 
-728 WTRYSANSGTIKDVI
+728 WTRYVANSGTIPTN
-743 DGRTVALVRT
+743 GYNSETAALIRT

-762 GGDFTVVNFPSVIKE
+762 AAISGMGDVAHI
-777 STPGELF
+777 TPGELY
-784 LGEYT
+784 LGDY
-789 DNAKYGIGFTSRPQ
+789 DSKANYGIDFESRPTA
-803 GFKFDYKYLNPMKG
+803 FSFDYKYERKN
-817 SDSFL
+817 SDRFIAELVVMDDDKIIAVARL
-822 AEIVVLDASNNEV
+822 AEEEAVPSGSWISKKVYLDYH
-835 ASAKFEGSSM
+835 G
-845 ASWTTQTVKLEYKSF
+845 EYGFSKA
-860 NQASSMYIRFVSGK
+860 NKMYIRFVSG
-874 ETSTDQDDYPIQ
+874 TSDSKDDLMVYP
-886 PGIGNLTGGE
+886 PARNLSFGE

>member
-1 MIKPLSILF
+1 MIKPLSVLF
-10 VSNWKKII
+10 FNDWKKII
-18 FFSILSLVFASCMSD
+18 FFSILSFVFTSCMSD
-33 NQITPTGSMS
+33 DQITPTGSMS
-43 LTSLDADTTSLH
+43 LTSLSADTTSLH
-55 IGNNGKVTR
+55 VGNKGEVTR
-64 TSLSDE
+64 SSSSDE
-70 LSSFLDVSD
+70 FSAFLDVSD
-79 YTVQILDEAEKVVD
+79 YTVQVLDEAEKVVK

-107 PEGSFILK
+107 PEGSFVLK

-121 KAASFENP
+121 KAASFESP

-142 MNTSVGVTCTLANA
+142 MNTSVGVTCKLANA

-169 YSDYTVDFSTDY
+169 YSDYIVDFSTDY

-191 FTVNKGEERPLY
+191 FAVSKGEERPLY

-217 YVKKPE
+217 YVKKPG

-231 VSEPLKLEP
+231 VSDPLKLEP

-275 IPDYMWGQMGKPVVS
+275 IPDYMWGQMGKPDVS

-328 DGEEGF
+328 EGEEGF
-334 KTQLDLAKASD
+334 KTQLDLANASD

-357 ANDDENVVLNEQVR
+357 ANDDKNVVLNEQVR

-388 EGEYFLYHI
+388 EGEYLYHI

-418 SVLPAGTPVITEG
+418 RVLPAGTPVITEG

-463 LDVQIDQNLRTYS
+463 LDVQIDQNLQTYS
-476 ITKEDAC
+476 ITNEDAC

-491 IQIEKQND
+491 IQIEKPND

-523 YTFAFRMKDK
+523 YAFAFRMKDK

-590 PEVQVQNNRYEAILT
+590 PAVQVQNNRYEAILT
-605 GLKRETSYT
+605 GVNPETSYT

-633 TEAELDIPNKG
+633 TEKILELSNG
-644 FEEWSIEQDKN
+644 NFEEWNEYSI
-655 GSDLVGDDTMNG
+655 
-667 DVFGFTLNAPFR
+667 
-679 CWEVYLPYTNKTDKH
+679 
-694 WDTLNKLTTS
+694 
-704 EGEIRTDKLSFLS
+704 S
-717 GLDGLSVKGYP
+717 GLLNGAEFWNSTDLTGGCPVSWTCVNSKTFVKEANVSSTYNTVPSTLKCEGKDGMGVRL
-728 WTRYSANSGTIKDVI
+728 
-743 DGRTVALVRT
+743 RT
-753 VGWGSGNSA
+753 VGWDNGAGNSA
-762 GGDFTVVNFPSVIKE
+762 ITLYHVAAGK
-777 STPGELF
+777 LF
-784 LGEYT
+784 LGSYSFDH
-789 DNAKYGIGFTSRPQ
+789 DNNIDHYDCGIEFSSRPT
-803 GFKFDYKYLNPMKG
+803 KLHLNYKYSPYND
-817 SDSFL
+817 DSFKI
-822 AEIVVLDASNNEV
+822 EILVVNRDGGIETILGSSEVVNSETVNSWKDLYVDISYLDFSKKATHICVLFSSSSNCSDNESEETNNLKSLV
-835 ASAKFEGSSM
+835 ENGEVDGYTHYEGS
-845 ASWTTQTVKLEYKSF
+845 
-860 NQASSMYIRFVSGK
+860 N
-874 ETSTDQDDYPIQ
+874 
-886 PGIGNLTGGE
+886 
-896 YVGSQ
+896 

>member
-1 MIKPLSILF
+1 MF

-251 ETNQGIGIDIML
+251 ETNQGIGIDVML

-275 IPDYMWGQMGKPVVS
+275 IPDYMWGQMDKPDVS
-290 AEFENGSTFLV
+290 EAAGFENGSTFLI
-301 DGLFDEDVNVS
+301 DGLFDEEVNVS
-312 YAMSG
+312 YAMPG

-328 DGEEGF
+328 EGAEGF
-334 KTQLDLAKASD
+334 KTQLDLAEASD

-357 ANDDENVVLNEQVR
+357 AGNDKNIVLNEQVR
-371 SGKIY
+371 SGEIY

-388 EGEYFLYHI
+388 EDEYLYHI

-403 ATGKGFTTDTISFEA
+403 ATGKGFTTDTVSFEA
-418 SVLPAGTPVITEG
+418 RVLAAGTPYIVEEG
-431 GLPAEITEGDEMT
+431 SLPVEITEGDEMT
-444 SEVVFN
+444 SAVVFN

-463 LDVQIDQNLRTYS
+463 LDIQVDQKLQTYS
-476 ITKEDAC
+476 ITNEDAC
-483 NELSALYG
+483 NKLNELYG
-491 IQIEKQND
+491 IQIEKSND
-499 RLAVVTF
+499 RSAVVTF

-523 YTFAFRMKDK
+523 YTFVFRMKDK
-533 KGNEAKPVEHSL
+533 KGNEAKSVEHSL
-545 VVNAPA
+545 VVNAPV

-573 KGDPKKLTFLC
+573 KGDPQKLTFLC
-584 NGQSVS
+584 DGQPVS
-590 PEVQVQNNRYEAILT
+590 PEVRMQNNRYEAILT
-605 GLKRETSYT
+605 GLDPETSYT
-614 LQAVYNGKDNRKSE
+614 LQAIYNGKDNRKSE
-628 ERTVT
+628 ERTVI
-633 TEAELDIPNKG
+633 TEEILELSNG
-644 FEEWSIEQDKN
+644 NFEEWNEYSI
-655 GSDLVGDDTMNG
+655 
-667 DVFGFTLNAPFR
+667 
-679 CWEVYLPYTNKTDKH
+679 
-694 WDTLNKLTTS
+694 
-704 EGEIRTDKLSFLS
+704 S
-717 GLDGLSVKGYP
+717 GLLNGAEFWNSTELTGGCPVSWTCVNSKTFVKEANVSSTYNTVPSTLKCEGKDGMGVRL
-728 WTRYSANSGTIKDVI
+728 
-743 DGRTVALVRT
+743 RT
-753 VGWGSGNSA
+753 VGWDNGAGNSA
-762 GGDFTVVNFPSVIKE
+762 ITLYHVAAGK
-777 STPGELF
+777 LF
-784 LGEYT
+784 LGSYSF
-789 DNAKYGIGFTSRPQ
+789 DHDKNMDHYDYGIEFSSRPT
-803 GFKFDYKYLNPMKG
+803 KLHLNYKYSPYND
-817 SDSFL
+817 DSFKIEIL
-822 AEIVVLDASNNEV
+822 VVNRDGGIETILGSSEVVTGEIVNSWKDLYVDISYLDFSKKATHICVLFSSSSNCSGDESEETNNLKSLVENGEV
-835 ASAKFEGSSM
+835 DGYTHYEGS
-845 ASWTTQTVKLEYKSF
+845 
-860 NQASSMYIRFVSGK
+860 N
-874 ETSTDQDDYPIQ
+874 
-886 PGIGNLTGGE
+886 
-896 YVGSQ
+896 

>member
-1 MIKPLSILF
+1 
-10 VSNWKKII
+10 
-18 FFSILSLVFASCMSD
+18 MSD

-121 KAASFENP
+121 KAASFESP

-142 MNTSVGVTCTLANA
+142 MNTSVGVTCKLANA

-169 YSDYTVDFSTDY
+169 YSDYIVDFSTDY

-191 FTVNKGEERPLY
+191 FAVSKGEERPLY

-217 YVKKPE
+217 YVKKPG

-231 VSEPLKLEP
+231 VSDPLKLEP

-275 IPDYMWGQMGKPVVS
+275 IPDYMWGQMGKPDVS
-290 AEFENGSTFLV
+290 AGFENGSTFLV

-317 GVSSLVIEYWK
+317 GVSSLVIEYWR

-334 KTQLDLAKASD
+334 KTQLDLANASD

-371 SGKIY
+371 SGEIY

-388 EGEYFLYHI
+388 EGEYLYHI

-418 SVLPAGTPVITEG
+418 RVLPAGTPVITDG

-450 YRASGGIDEQNTF
+450 YRASGGIDDQNTF
-463 LDVQIDQNLRTYS
+463 LDIQVDQNLQHFL
-476 ITKEDAC
+476 IADDGAC

-514 TAPETGSTT
+514 AAPETGSTT

-573 KGDPKKLTFLC
+573 KGDPKNLTFLC

-605 GLKRETSYT
+605 DLEPETSYT
-614 LQAVYNGKDNRKSE
+614 LQAIYNGKDNRKSE
-628 ERTVT
+628 ERRVT
-633 TEAELDIPNKG
+633 TEAILDIPNKG
-644 FEEWSIEQDKN
+644 FEEWSIVPDEQGNADQGN
-655 GSDLVGDDTMNG
+655 MEDLPILTNYSNPPYRSWELYE
-667 DVFGFTLNAPFR
+667 VFNSELSMGWNTLNR
-679 CWEVYLPYTNKTDKH
+679 
-694 WDTLNKLTTS
+694 LTTQD
-704 EGEIRTDKLSFLS
+704 GTLFTKGTDTNRT
-717 GLDGLSVKGYP
+717 
-728 WTRYSANSGTIKDVI
+728 WTRYVANSGTIPTN
-743 DGRTVALVRT
+743 GYNSETAALIRT

-762 GGDFTVVNFPSVIKE
+762 AAISGMGDVAHI
-777 STPGELF
+777 TPGELY
-784 LGEYT
+784 LGDY
-789 DNAKYGIGFTSRPQ
+789 DSKANYGIDFESRPTA
-803 GFKFDYKYLNPMKG
+803 FSFDYKYERKN
-817 SDSFL
+817 SDRFIAELVVMDDDKIIAVARL
-822 AEIVVLDASNNEV
+822 AEEEAVPSGSWISKKVYLDYH
-835 ASAKFEGSSM
+835 G
-845 ASWTTQTVKLEYKSF
+845 EYGFSKA
-860 NQASSMYIRFVSGK
+860 NKMYIRFVSG
-874 ETSTDQDDYPIQ
+874 TSDSKDDLMVYP
-886 PGIGNLTGGE
+886 PARNLSFGE

>member
-1 MIKPLSILF
+1 
-10 VSNWKKII
+10 
-18 FFSILSLVFASCMSD
+18 MSD
-33 NQITPTGSMS
+33 DQITPTGSMS
-43 LTSLDADTTSLH
+43 LTSLSADTTSLH
-55 IGNNGKVTR
+55 VGNKGEVTR
-64 TSLSDE
+64 SSSSDE
-70 LSSFLDVSD
+70 FSAFLDVSD
-79 YTVQILDEAEKVVD
+79 YTVQVLDEAEKVVK

-107 PEGSFILK
+107 PEGSFVLK

-121 KAASFENP
+121 KAASFESP

-142 MNTSVGVTCTLANA
+142 MNTSVGVTCKLANA

-169 YSDYTVDFSTDY
+169 YSDYIVDFSTDY

-191 FTVNKGEERPLY
+191 FAVSKGEERPLY

-217 YVKKPE
+217 YVKKPG

-231 VSEPLKLEP
+231 VSDPLKLEP

-317 GVSSLVIEYWK
+317 GVSSLVIEYWR

-334 KTQLDLAKASD
+334 KTQLDLANASD

-371 SGKIY
+371 SGEIY

-388 EGEYFLYHI
+388 EGEYLYHI

-418 SVLPAGTPVITEG
+418 RVLPAGTPVITDG

-450 YRASGGIDEQNTF
+450 YRASGGIDDQNTF
-463 LDVQIDQNLRTYS
+463 LDIQVDQNLQHFL
-476 ITKEDAC
+476 IANDGAC

-514 TAPETGSTT
+514 AAPETGSTT

-573 KGDPKKLTFLC
+573 KGDPKNLTFLC

-605 GLKRETSYT
+605 DLEPETSYT

-633 TEAELDIPNKG
+633 TEAILDIPNKG
-644 FEEWSIEQDKN
+644 FEEWSIVPDEQGNADQGN
-655 GSDLVGDDTMNG
+655 MEDLPILTNYSNPPYRSWELYE
-667 DVFGFTLNAPFR
+667 VFNSELSMGWNTLNR
-679 CWEVYLPYTNKTDKH
+679 
-694 WDTLNKLTTS
+694 LTTQD
-704 EGEIRTDKLSFLS
+704 GTLFTKGTDTNRT
-717 GLDGLSVKGYP
+717 
-728 WTRYSANSGTIKDVI
+728 WTRYVANSGTIPTN
-743 DGRTVALVRT
+743 GYNSETAALIRT

-762 GGDFTVVNFPSVIKE
+762 AAISGMGDVAHI
-777 STPGELF
+777 TPGELY
-784 LGEYT
+784 LGDY
-789 DNAKYGIGFTSRPQ
+789 DSKANYGIDFESRPTA
-803 GFKFDYKYLNPMKG
+803 FSFDYKYERKN
-817 SDSFL
+817 SDRFIAELVVMDDDKIIAVARL
-822 AEIVVLDASNNEV
+822 AEEEAVPSGSWISKKVYLDYH
-835 ASAKFEGSSM
+835 G
-845 ASWTTQTVKLEYKSF
+845 EYGFSKA
-860 NQASSMYIRFVSGK
+860 NKMYIRFVSG
-874 ETSTDQDDYPIQ
+874 TSDSKDDLMVYP
-886 PGIGNLTGGE
+886 PARNLSFGE

>member
-1 MIKPLSILF
+1 MIKPQSVLF
-10 VSNWKKII
+10 FNDWKKII
-18 FFSILSLVFASCMSD
+18 FFSILSFVFTSCMSD
-33 NQITPTGSMS
+33 DQITPTGSMS
-43 LTSLDADTTSLH
+43 LTSLSADTTSLH
-55 IGNNGKVTR
+55 VGNKGEVTR
-64 TSLSDE
+64 SSSSDE
-70 LSSFLDVSD
+70 FSAFLDVSD
-79 YTVQILDEAEKVVD
+79 YTVQVLDEAEKVVK

-107 PEGSFILK
+107 PEGSFVLK

-121 KAASFENP
+121 KAASFESP

-142 MNTSVGVTCTLANA
+142 MNTSVGVTCKLANA

-169 YSDYTVDFSTDY
+169 YSDYIVDFSTDY

-191 FTVNKGEERPLY
+191 FAVSKGEERPLY

-217 YVKKPE
+217 YVKKPG

-231 VSEPLKLEP
+231 VSDPLKLEP

-275 IPDYMWGQMGKPVVS
+275 IPDYMWGQMGKPDVS

-328 DGEEGF
+328 EGEEGF
-334 KTQLDLAKASD
+334 KTQLDLANASD

-357 ANDDENVVLNEQVR
+357 ANDDKNVVLNEQVR

-388 EGEYFLYHI
+388 EGEYLYHI

-418 SVLPAGTPVITEG
+418 RVLPAGTPVITEG

-463 LDVQIDQNLRTYS
+463 LDVQIDQNLQTYS
-476 ITKEDAC
+476 ITNEDAC

-491 IQIEKQND
+491 IQIEKPND

-523 YTFAFRMKDK
+523 YAFAFRMKDK

-590 PEVQVQNNRYEAILT
+590 PAVQVQNNRYEAILT
-605 GLKRETSYT
+605 GVNPETSYT

-628 ERTVT
+628 GRTVT
-633 TEAELDIPNKG
+633 TEAILDIPNKG
-644 FEEWSIEQDKN
+644 FEEWSIVPDEQGNADQGN
-655 GSDLVGDDTMNG
+655 MEDLPILTNYSNPPYRSWELYE
-667 DVFGFTLNAPFR
+667 VFNSELSMGWNTLNR
-679 CWEVYLPYTNKTDKH
+679 
-694 WDTLNKLTTS
+694 LTTQD
-704 EGEIRTDKLSFLS
+704 GTLFTKGTDTNRT
-717 GLDGLSVKGYP
+717 
-728 WTRYSANSGTIKDVI
+728 WTRYVANSGTIPTN
-743 DGRTVALVRT
+743 GYNSETAALIRT

-762 GGDFTVVNFPSVIKE
+762 AAISGMGDVAHI
-777 STPGELF
+777 TPGELY
-784 LGEYT
+784 LGDY
-789 DNAKYGIGFTSRPQ
+789 DSKANYGIDFESRPTA
-803 GFKFDYKYLNPMKG
+803 FSFDYKYERKN
-817 SDSFL
+817 SDRFIAELVVMDDDKIIAVARL
-822 AEIVVLDASNNEV
+822 AEEEAVPSGSWISKKVYLDYH
-835 ASAKFEGSSM
+835 G
-845 ASWTTQTVKLEYKSF
+845 EYGFSKA
-860 NQASSMYIRFVSGK
+860 NKMYIRFVSG
-874 ETSTDQDDYPIQ
+874 TSDSKDDLMVYP
-886 PGIGNLTGGE
+886 PARNLSFGE

>member
-121 KAASFENP
+121 KAASFESP

-142 MNTSVGVTCTLANA
+142 MNTSVGVTCKLANA

-169 YSDYTVDFSTDY
+169 YSDYIVDFSTDY

-191 FTVNKGEERPLY
+191 FAVSKGEERPLY

-217 YVKKPE
+217 YVKKPG

-231 VSEPLKLEP
+231 VSDPLKLEP

-275 IPDYMWGQMGKPVVS
+275 IPDYMWGQMGKPDVS
-290 AEFENGSTFLV
+290 AGFENGSTFLV

-317 GVSSLVIEYWK
+317 GVSSLVIEYWR

-334 KTQLDLAKASD
+334 KTQLDLANASD

-371 SGKIY
+371 SGEIY

-388 EGEYFLYHI
+388 EGEYLYHI

-418 SVLPAGTPVITEG
+418 RVLPAGTPVITDG

-450 YRASGGIDEQNTF
+450 YRASGGIDDQNTF
-463 LDVQIDQNLRTYS
+463 LDIQVDQNLQHFL
-476 ITKEDAC
+476 IADDGAC

-514 TAPETGSTT
+514 AAPETGSTT

-573 KGDPKKLTFLC
+573 KGDPKNLTFLC

-605 GLKRETSYT
+605 DLEPETSYT
-614 LQAVYNGKDNRKSE
+614 LQAIYNGKDNRKSE
-628 ERTVT
+628 ERRVT
-633 TEAELDIPNKG
+633 TEAILDIPNKG
-644 FEEWSIEQDKN
+644 FEEWSIVPDEQGNADQGN
-655 GSDLVGDDTMNG
+655 MEDLPILTNYSNPPYRSWELYE
-667 DVFGFTLNAPFR
+667 VFNSELSMGWNTLNR
-679 CWEVYLPYTNKTDKH
+679 
-694 WDTLNKLTTS
+694 LTTQD
-704 EGEIRTDKLSFLS
+704 GTLFTKGTDTNRT
-717 GLDGLSVKGYP
+717 
-728 WTRYSANSGTIKDVI
+728 WTRYVANSGTIPTN
-743 DGRTVALVRT
+743 GYNSETAALIRT

-762 GGDFTVVNFPSVIKE
+762 AAISGMGDVAHI
-777 STPGELF
+777 TPGELY
-784 LGEYT
+784 LGDY
-789 DNAKYGIGFTSRPQ
+789 DSKANYGIDFESRPTA
-803 GFKFDYKYLNPMKG
+803 FSFDYKYERKN
-817 SDSFL
+817 SDRFIAELVVMDDDKIIAVARL
-822 AEIVVLDASNNEV
+822 AEEEAVPSGSWISKKVYLDYH
-835 ASAKFEGSSM
+835 G
-845 ASWTTQTVKLEYKSF
+845 EYGFSKA
-860 NQASSMYIRFVSGK
+860 NKMYIRFVSG
-874 ETSTDQDDYPIQ
+874 TSDSKDDLMVYP
-886 PGIGNLTGGE
+886 PARNLSFGE